1 MDPEPATLYR
11 DPNELRVWALVRS
24 NSNLVRGV
32 HTLVWDSQGYPFALL
47 PRPGLTCADSVLED
61 QVLCVFNGY
70 SLFRR

>member
-1 MDPEPATLYR
+1 
-11 DPNELRVWALVRS
+11 
-24 NSNLVRGV
+24 VRGV